1 MGSIAVDGCVVKK
14 IYQQLQGQPHWK
26 ECARLMAVFL
36 LKATGTIEHVLEL
49 KFGPV
54 RGQKMKVT
62 FRGKRPAQYSNKP
75 AATIEIEGQCELV

>member
-1 MGSIAVDGCVVKK
+1 MGSIALDGCAVKK

-26 ECARLMAVFL
+26 ECARLKAVFL
-36 LKATGTIEHVLEL
+36 LKVTGTIEHVLEL

-54 RGQKMKVT
+54 RGQKMKVS

-75 AATIEIEGQCELV
+75 AAIIEIEGQCELF